1 MCCATGLPLF
11 ASPEVFADMVRH
23 GEVELIGGSSVD
35 WVGVPL
41 KVQDKVIGVIA
52 VQTYSEHVRLTEEH
66 RDLLGFV
73 STQVAMAIQRKQTEQ
88 VRVCHLSHG
97 GSRSDGARPERTIS
111 SDS

>member
-1 MCCATGLPLF
+1 
-11 ASPEVFADMVRH
+11 MVQQ

-52 VQTYSEHVRLTEEH
+52 VQSYSEHVRLTEEH

-88 VRVCHLSHG
+88 VRGCDLPH
-97 GSRSDGARPERTIS
+97 R
-111 SDS
+111 